1 MSGETHFSDYR
12 KIVHVDMDAFYAS
25 VEQRDFPEYRGKPIA
40 VGGGGKRGV
49 TTTASYEAR
58 KYGVKSA
65 MPGYMARALCPHIIF
80 VPPRFEAYK
89 EVSQKIRAV
98 FKEYTDLIEPLSL
111 DEAFLDV
118 TINKTDLRYATD
130 IAHEIKNRIYEETAL
145 TCSAGISYCKFLAKI
160 ASDLRKPDGVSII
173 KPHQAIAFIEK
184 LEIQKFFGIGKM
196 TARKMQ
202 AHGIHT
208 GADLKQFTK
217 LELAQRYGKSGIFY
231 YDIVRGIDDRPV
243 KAMRKRKSIAVERTF
258 SENLSDLEKLI
269 PIMDKI
275 CDKFIER
282 LDKAENYGRTIT
294 MKIKK
299 ADFSNFTRGTTRD
312 YFIKDPKEIKAIAY
326 HLLESNIESM
336 GAIRLIGLSAT
347 NLEKGQEEKKGG
359 QLEIDF

>member
-1 MSGETHFSDYR
+1 
-12 KIVHVDMDAFYAS
+12 MDAFYAS

-80 VPPRFEAYK
+80 VPPRFDAYK
-89 EVSQKIRAV
+89 EVSQQIRAL

-118 TINKTDLRYATD
+118 TINKTEHRYAID
-130 IAHEIKNRIYEETAL
+130 IAHEIKDKIYQKTSL

-160 ASDLRKPDGVSII
+160 ASDLRKPDGVTII
-173 KPHQAIAFIEK
+173 KPPQAIAFIEK

-208 GADLKQFTK
+208 GADLKKYSK

-243 KAMRKRKSIAVERTF
+243 KAMRKRKSLAVERTL
-258 SENLSDLEKLI
+258 SENVSGLENLI
-269 PIMDKI
+269 PIMDMI

-282 LDKAENYGRTIT
+282 LDKAENHGRTIT
-294 MKIKK
+294 MKIKH

-312 YFIKDPKEIKAIAY
+312 YFIKDPKEIRAIAY
-326 HLLESNIESM
+326 LLLEDNIESM
-336 GAIRLIGLSAT
+336 GPVRLMGLSAS
-347 NLEKGQEEKKGG
+347 NLEKEQEDKKGG